1 MGYQLWTSPIT
12 GYRRRGT
19 RLSELRELLD
29 GGITAHAILELLQS
43 CPADAD
49 AVEVAKSL
57 GVKEFD
63 FAGVQFQE
71 DGPVAG
77 FVLRSEL
84 KNGTVQDHIQQLTE
98 EHLIADS
105 TPLAGLFTVL
115 NKRESVFVL
124 IGPDVKG
131 IVTRAD
137 LNKPAV
143 RIYLFSL
150 ISLLEMHLAF
160 WIQIEYQNDAWK
172 DNLSKNRLKKAED
185 LQSKKRSRNQGT
197 RFEDCLQFCD
207 KRDLVLG
214 CQKLLKYLGLENTDE
229 CYELLI
235 QAEDL
240 RNLLAHSQQDV
251 IEGTSWENLFKLVEW
266 IENFLHRSDDL
277 VEQEACR
284 AANKSDD
291 ESRVIV

>member
-19 RLSELRELLD
+19 RLAEIRELLD
-29 GGITAHAILELLQS
+29 GGITAHAILEPLQS
-43 CPADAD
+43 CPANAN
-49 AVEVAKSL
+49 AVEIAQALCVND
-57 GVKEFD
+57 FD

-77 FVLRSEL
+77 FVLRSDL
-84 KNGTVQDHIQQLTE
+84 KNGIVQDHIQQFTE

-105 TPLAGLFTVL
+105 TPLAGLFSVL

-150 ISLLEMHLAF
+150 ISLFEMHLAF
-160 WIQIEYQNDAWK
+160 WIRKKYQNDAWK
-172 DNLSKNRLKKAED
+172 DKLSKNRLKKAEK
-185 LQSKKRSRNQGT
+185 LQSNRRSRNQET

-207 KRDLVLG
+207 KRDLVLN
-214 CQKLLKYLGLENTDE
+214 CQKLCVYLGLENADD
-229 CYELLI
+229 CYELLN
-235 QAEDL
+235 QAENL
-240 RNLLAHSQQDV
+240 RNLLAHSQQDL
-251 IEGTSWENLFKLVEW
+251 IEGTSWENLFKLVKW
-266 IENFLHRSDDL
+266 IESFVHRSDNL
-277 VEQEACR
+277 IEQEACK
-284 AANKSDD
+284 AANKFDD
-291 ESRVIV
+291 EPRATA